1 MGKKEPFGRKMI
13 KTWTLLCEVKRTRK
27 SLKDLEA
34 LPKSFIKG
42 TSRVSGGDNHKY
54 RGSPVPLP
62 SALHWDL
69 RCF

>member
-34 LPKSFIKG
+34 LPKSFING
-42 TSRVSGGDNHKY
+42 T
-54 RGSPVPLP
+54 
-62 SALHWDL
+62 
-69 RCF
+69 